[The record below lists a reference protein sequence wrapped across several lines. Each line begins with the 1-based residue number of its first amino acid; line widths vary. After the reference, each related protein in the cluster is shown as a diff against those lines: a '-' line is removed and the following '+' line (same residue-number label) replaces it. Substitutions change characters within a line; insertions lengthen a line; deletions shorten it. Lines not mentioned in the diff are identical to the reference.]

1 MGRVDMKDK
10 FIKYWQR
17 MPLRRKIQVIIV
29 SVGLIMEAV
38 VLVNLNIPYSFIDNV
53 RIILDDNL
61 ACYRFQDA
69 LDKEKDLFLQF
80 MSEKD
85 LETEEKFRQACGE
98 TAGYLANLPY
108 DYAQIGE
115 ERYSIT
121 WSIKN
126 AFEEYAKQR
135 DKVTAMEKTE
145 EDYITELY
153 KTYSMQDYLAA
164 YASRLTRAVLLEGNG
179 YYEEQLPILKQMPYI
194 LLLISFAAFWL
205 LLAVMRLFM
214 SSILKIMG
222 RLAEASGKIEK
233 NDFSGADLDWKGQDE
248 IGQLV
253 SAFNKMK
260 HSTQDYVVATEEK
273 RVMEER
279 LYRQELERAELEQRF
294 SMAQL
299 QLIRSQLDPHFLFNT
314 LNMITRMAQME
325 EAPVTEEMLVA
336 MSNLLRYSLRTTNAF
351 APLKQ
356 ELKVVQDY
364 MYIQRMRFGERVRF
378 FVVCP
383 EELYAEEVPVFLLQP
398 LVENAVLHGIAD
410 KETGGTISISIIREG
425 ETLRI
430 MVEDTGEGMSEEHLK
445 RIREETEKRGTGLG
459 IGLGNIHRR
468 IAAYYEKGSISI
480 ESREG
485 VGTVIQIEFG
495 KRKA

>member
-1 MGRVDMKDK
+1 MRDK
-10 FIKYWQR
+10 FVKYWCK
-17 MPLRRKIQVIIV
+17 MPLRRKLQVIIV

-53 RIILDDNL
+53 RIIMDDNL
-61 ACYRFQDA
+61 VCYRFQDA
-69 LDKEKDLFLQF
+69 LDNEKDLFIKF
-80 MSEKD
+80 MSGKNQ
-85 LETEEKFRQACGE
+85 ETEEKFRRACEE
-98 TAGYLANLPY
+98 TAEFLEELPY
-108 DYAQIGE
+108 DYVKIGE

-121 WSIKN
+121 WNIKN
-126 AFEEYAKQR
+126 AYEEYAKQR
-135 DKVTAMEKTE
+135 DKVITMDRKE
-145 EDYITELY
+145 EEYITELY
-153 KTYSMQDYLAA
+153 KTYKMQDYLSA
-164 YASRLTRAVLLEGNG
+164 YASRLTKAVLLEGNG

-214 SSILKIMG
+214 SSILKIVG

-233 NDFSGADLDWKGQDE
+233 NDFSGKDLEWKGQDE

-260 HSTQDYVVATEEK
+260 HSTQNYVVATEEK

-299 QLIRSQLDPHFLFNT
+299 QLIRSQLNPHFLFNT

-325 EAPVTEEMLVA
+325 EAPITEEMLVA

-364 MYIQRMRFGERVRF
+364 MYIQRMRFGERVSF

-383 EELYAEEVPVFLLQP
+383 EELHAEEVPVFLLQP

-410 KETGGTISISIIREG
+410 KETGGIISIGIMREE

-430 MVEDTGEGMSEEHLK
+430 TVEDTGEGMSEEHLK
-445 RIREETEKRGTGLG
+445 RVREEAEKRGTGLG

-468 IAAYYEKGSISI
+468 IEAYYEKGSISI
-480 ESREG
+480 NSRAG

-495 KRKA
+495 KRKV